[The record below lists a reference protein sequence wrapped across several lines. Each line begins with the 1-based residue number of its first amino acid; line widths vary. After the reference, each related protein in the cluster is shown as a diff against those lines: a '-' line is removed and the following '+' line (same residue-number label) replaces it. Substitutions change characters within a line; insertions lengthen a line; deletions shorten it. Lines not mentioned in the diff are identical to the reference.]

1 MEDLSEAKP
10 GLRKAQT
17 GGHGAGW
24 PRRRT
29 SLPVLGQT
37 LGGNHSSHTQPD
49 TASGISSV
57 P

>member
-29 SLPVLGQT
+29 SLPVLGLT
-37 LGGNHSSHTQPD
+37 RGNHSSHTQPD